1 MSMILQ
7 QLTNGVM
14 SGSLYALIGLG
25 LTLVYGVM
33 ELSNFAHG
41 EFVMMGAYVTY
52 FMTVSMGMN
61 YFEALLIAALAG
73 VIIGV
78 IINILAFDPL
88 MKGNPINM
96 MISSLGVSTLLVN
109 LAQYLFTAD
118 PRKMETAFTSEVI
131 QLGPISFTQQRLL
144 IFVLSLCLSFAV
156 YFIVKKTKFGSAIRA
171 TSTDPTTAKLYGV
184 NTEKV
189 ALFAFIIGTTLAAVA
204 GGLMGPSYTVSPTMG
219 TALTTKSFV
228 VVVLGGMGSIPGAIA
243 GGFII
248 GLIEAIGGLF
258 STKYVD
264 MIVYL
269 ILFVVLIVRPQGIFT
284 QYRREK
290 V

>member
-1 MSMILQ
+1 MDMLLQ
-7 QLTNGVM
+7 QLINGVM

-25 LTLVYGVM
+25 MTLVYGVM

-41 EFVMMGAYVTY
+41 EFIMIGAYVTY

-61 YFEALLIAALAG
+61 YLEALLIAAIAG

-109 LAQYLFTAD
+109 LAQYLFKAD
-118 PRKMETAFTSEVI
+118 PRKMDTPFTQKII
-131 QLGPISFTQQRLL
+131 QIGSVSFTQQRLL
-144 IFVLSLCLSFAV
+144 VFVVALCLSFAV
-156 YFIVKKTKFGSAIRA
+156 YFMVKKTKFGSAIRA

-184 NTEKV
+184 NTDKV
-189 ALFAFIIGTTLAAVA
+189 ALFAFIIGVTLAAIA
-204 GGLMGPSYTVSPTMG
+204 GGLMGPSFTVSPTMG
-219 TALTTKSFV
+219 TTLTTKAFV

-248 GLIEAIGGLF
+248 GLIEALGGLV

-269 ILFVVLIVRPQGIFT
+269 ILFVVLIIRPQGIFT